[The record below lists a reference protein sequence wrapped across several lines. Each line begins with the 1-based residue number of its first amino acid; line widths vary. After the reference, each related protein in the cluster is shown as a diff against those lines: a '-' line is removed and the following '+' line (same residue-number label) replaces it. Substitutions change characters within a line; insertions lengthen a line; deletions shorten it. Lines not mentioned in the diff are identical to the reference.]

1 VMPVAYFK
9 PYFSLFSPVLLQ
21 RTKYMIVPRARKMR
35 EIVIIVSLGLIF
47 GILRYFVVRM
57 AILPPTR

>member
-1 VMPVAYFK
+1 
-9 PYFSLFSPVLLQ
+9 
-21 RTKYMIVPRARKMR
+21 MIVPRARKMR
-35 EIVIIVSLGLIF
+35 EIVIIVGPGLIF